1 MKGLDFWDEVNCLAL
16 VFVYDF
22 GVYHGLNFSSK
33 IVIFA
38 KNKRYSAKIDMFDA
52 ILAEYRTFLDFFSIA
67 INCVLENRLR
77 MWYTLLRTVY
87 AWLQRMK
94 QA

>member
-16 VFVYDF
+16 AFVNDF

-38 KNKRYSAKIDMFDA
+38 KNKRYSAKIDMLDA
-52 ILAEYRTFLDFFSIA
+52 ILAEYRTF
-67 INCVLENRLR
+67 
-77 MWYTLLRTVY
+77 
-87 AWLQRMK
+87 
-94 QA
+94 